1 MKNIY
6 KYLVKNNLPLL
17 FGLDSEE
24 DGTFTE
30 WIDSNEIS
38 ECLRFLPL
46 TGGVV
51 LRVVSSFII
60 EIERFV
66 PLFFEFE
73 LRSIKYFKINF

>member
-30 WIDSNEIS
+30 
-38 ECLRFLPL
+38 
-46 TGGVV
+46 
-51 LRVVSSFII
+51 
-60 EIERFV
+60 
-66 PLFFEFE
+66 
-73 LRSIKYFKINF
+73 